1 MRTAADVMNAAPP
14 QGDPIDQYLTLLGQT
29 KARMEQD
36 LPRIKQGVDEIMG
49 SSSLGAM
56 ASNGIP
62 KNLGPNSYDPYKSGQ
77 ASFKGPTSK
86 QNGTIDFMNQVV
98 SNSYRPGA
106 FAKPTAVEAMKVWG
120 ISSGAGKEHN
130 FDRYYNHPKFKQLGW
145 NPYIDNEA
153 YYNENSTAWDDFKRA
168 SSQWGTLAGM
178 GFKQTFGNWDDL
190 FSLNTAGDTKYAK
203 EMEEAMSIAN
213 STRGGFGGFATN
225 LYANSAYTF
234 GVIGEIAAE
243 ELVLWGAAAAQGG
256 FNPVSDALAAERTAV
271 NAGRF
276 TKAVKGLFG
285 GMKAAENAADLTR
298 AGINVTDAGR
308 TMSTAANSLNDIN
321 SARKFWG
328 GVGNFLNPLDNTVDV
343 LKNISTGA
351 NGFDKMSEFAKVS
364 KTFGGFYRDL
374 RMMNTTLAESRLE
387 GGMVQN
393 NVQDKLIQ
401 EYIEK
406 NGKAPV
412 GQDAEDIAKQAKAAG
427 VHTTMAN
434 VPAIFYSNKI
444 VFEKALGGFKPFREL
459 PTGGLGTMVENF
471 SKKAGKKYAGFIDTA
486 NPKNWFSKK
495 FVKHTVN
502 QFRPKNLARNGFRY
516 MSANLA
522 EGLQETYQEGVSEA
536 MTNYYLDTYASP
548 ERAGSAYFMKS
559 LNEGFKSQLSA
570 KGAETFF
577 SGFLMG
583 GLVQG
588 PQSLAFEAIPQAAKN
603 MYNKYSNPE
612 EYARQKER
620 EVKRE
625 QERTQLTNF
634 LNDLATDPTKTF
646 DPIYANLK
654 AQKDFSQ
661 IMDQAEE
668 NGDKKAHGDAVQ
680 DSIFSHVSML
690 INKGYTDLFTNQ
702 IQDYQAMTDDEL
714 AQAFNYTAE
723 SGNKDE
729 FNKDVRGRLESVLE
743 KTNEI
748 KARHEKY
755 SNIVNPFQMD
765 SDDMDERIDYIG
777 FEEARKQAIYNEYTF
792 DRAQSRMGNILT
804 AIAEDPILAKVTSGR
819 ISSIFNEGQLDA
831 ELENLQSEIAI
842 FKQGDSKQQAIGEQK
857 QKAFDALTRLKN
869 SMINHSLEVQKAK
882 KAAVNPEVANEIR
895 DTVETVEKIDVG
907 TTVTYK
913 GKTGKPINGKIISK
927 KNNKV
932 VIEYTDA
939 KGRVKTKEVSVNSK
953 SLTAIG
959 NTRQTELDFEESDSA
974 SRHVDYFKKEMR
986 ADLESYLQVLAE
998 ASAKGGK
1005 PILATDIDRI
1015 FGMLEDYLELDLDSR
1030 ASSQLINILNDP
1042 LYFSESAKK
1051 FSAAARTAHQIAA
1064 KKLQDSLNEF
1074 ENRMKVNSL
1083 IREMYER
1090 FNVFFMPDEIDAL
1103 MRGERMPSTF
1113 YDAGTKKAIDTN
1125 SAKYKD
1131 ILDFL
1136 EDFEEENGFNLAGK
1150 VIAEEGAE
1158 SFTRAYDFK
1167 SKNDKRSLRD
1177 LMKGLG
1183 LDPKLKS
1190 QMVKTSDVLNYI
1202 IANRYGKPAARAL
1215 ARRMLTVIKPEEEME
1230 ISLTQPIAFSY
1241 SKANGII
1248 VDLRYS
1254 ASDFGDIQVAFEY
1267 SVLNPLIQKMTEEGL
1282 SDPAFSKA
1290 VKELMDAAIA
1300 FRQLNKESLTDPNDV
1315 AVFNTMLASPEKF
1328 MAEALTNPLAQNAL
1342 NAIPY
1347 ENTNQNLWTEIIDK
1361 VRKFLGKLLG
1371 FKQVSKNSA
1380 LDEAMGIIS
1389 NKFQGNPILAK
1400 GEANVI
1406 TSTTPTGGQAITVD
1420 TPMND
1425 MPKDLQTILR
1435 ADLKLFNQEQ
1445 IANNKPIIPDSDI
1458 AYYIKREPRAARIIA
1473 NYNKRN
1479 GLTGAPATV
1488 NPGTVK
1494 EKKEIDG
1501 YTVYLYNDDTYNVV
1515 KDGEMVAEYLDTE
1528 EQALKAIENHK
1539 KGTKPKSKVKDK
1551 FKGKII
1557 YTTIRNDM
1565 DVSYLGEDVINSDDI
1580 FREVLAENGIDAT
1593 DKVLS
1598 DVLFDLFKKDSAR
1611 ANGIYTEVL
1620 NRMQAAADAGNTV
1633 VTTSGRFAKY
1643 ADLLLIN
1650 KNDDVIEEALDKKAI
1665 PNIRAYELGAKKA
1678 KVTKNIEIF
1687 EITEPIADVLTGK
1700 AKTYTVKE
1708 RIKGKVKQSIEDATT
1723 LEELEDIRNN
1733 TTNLMAEDEGLSIE
1747 EFTKLMNKKMQELS
1761 SKIPTFEEV
1770 GKNDLLVMKDRKKY
1784 GRSGIVQVLGKNTT
1798 DNTIRIKPLNSME
1811 TMILN
1816 PEELKNGVEYMYR
1829 QNAENIP
1836 TAVVVTN
1843 DEVENSNTNVSNAVD
1858 VNGVDAI
1865 NADLEKAKSM
1875 DQKEIDDEFDNSLG
1889 CE

>member
-1 MRTAADVMNAAPP
+1 MRSAADMMTATPP
-14 QGDPIDQYLTLLGQT
+14 KGDPIDQYLTLLSQT
-29 KARMEQD
+29 KARMDQD

-49 SSSLGAM
+49 SSSIGNM
-56 ASNGIP
+56 IPNGIP
-62 KNLGPNSYDPYKSGQ
+62 KNLGPNSYDPYRSGQ
-77 ASFKGPTSK
+77 ASFKGPSSK
-86 QNGTIDFMNQVV
+86 GNGTIDLMNQLV
-98 SNSYRPGA
+98 SNTYRPGA
-106 FAKPTAVEAMKVWG
+106 VAKPTAVESAKVWG

-153 YYNENSTAWDDFKRA
+153 YYNQNSTAWDDFKRA

-190 FSLNTAGDTKYAK
+190 FSLNTAGDTKYAR

-213 STRGGFGGFATN
+213 SSRKGFGGFATN

-243 ELVLWGAAAAQGG
+243 EIALWGAAALQGG
-256 FNPVSDALAAERTAV
+256 LNPVSDAAAAGRTAV

-285 GMKAAENAADLTR
+285 GMKAAENAADITR
-298 AGINVTDAGR
+298 AGLNVTDAGR
-308 TMSTAANSLNDIN
+308 TMSTASNSLNNIS

-351 NGFDKMSEFAKVS
+351 NGFDKMGEFAKVS

-393 NVQDKLIQ
+393 GVQDKLIQ
-401 EYIEK
+401 EYITK
-406 NGKAPV
+406 NGKAPI

-427 VHTTMAN
+427 VQTTLAN
-434 VPAIFYSNKI
+434 APAIFFSNKI
-444 VFEKALGGFKPFREL
+444 VFEKALGGFKAFRNI
-459 PTGGLGTMVENF
+459 PTGNLGKMVENF
-471 SKKAGKKYAGFIDTA
+471 SKKAGGKYAGFIDTS
-486 NPKNWFSKK
+486 NPRSWFSKK
-495 FVKHTVN
+495 YLKHTVN
-502 QFRPKNLARNGFRY
+502 QFRPQNLAKNGLRY

-522 EGLQETYQEGVSEA
+522 EGLQESYQEGVSEA

-548 ERAGSAYFMKS
+548 ERAGTAFFMDS

-588 PQSLAFEAIPQAAKN
+588 PQSLAFEAAPQAAKN
-603 MYNKYSNPE
+603 MYDKYKNPE
-612 EYARQKER
+612 QYQRQREEKE
-620 EVKRE
+620 E
-625 QERTQLTNF
+625 QRTKITTF
-634 LNDLATDPTKTF
+634 LNDLAADPTKTF
-646 DPIYANLK
+646 DPIYANIK

-661 IMDQAEE
+661 IMDRAED
-668 NGDKKAHGDAVQ
+668 NGDKKEHGDAVQ

-690 INKGYTDLFTNQ
+690 INKGYADLFTNQ
-702 IQDYQAMTDDEL
+702 IEDYQGMSDEEL
-714 AQAFNYTAE
+714 AEAFNYTSE

-729 FNKDVRGRLESVLE
+729 FNKDVRGRLDAVLD
-743 KTNEI
+743 KATQI
-748 KARHEKY
+748 KERHEKY
-755 SNIVNPFQMD
+755 SSINNPFSVD
-765 SDDMDERIDYIG
+765 ADDIDERIDYIG

-792 DRAQSRMGNILT
+792 DRSQSRMGGILNT
-804 AIAEDPILAKVTSGR
+804 IAEDPILSKVTAGR

-831 ELENLQSEIAI
+831 ELESLQGEIAI
-842 FKQGDSKQQAIGEQK
+842 FKQGDAKQQAIGEQK
-857 QKAFDALTRLKN
+857 QQAFDALNRLKN
-869 SMINHSLEVQKAK
+869 SMINHSLEVQKAR
-882 KAAVNPEVANEIR
+882 KAAVNPETATEIR
-895 DTVETVEKIDVG
+895 DTVETVEKLDVG
-907 TTVTYK
+907 ATVSYK
-913 GKTGKPINGKIISK
+913 GKAGKPINGKIISK

-932 VIEYTDA
+932 VIQYTDA
-939 KGRVKTKEVSVNSK
+939 KGNTKTKEVSVNSK
-953 SLTAIG
+953 SLTIIG
-959 NTRQTELDFEESDSA
+959 ATRQTELNFEESDAA

-986 ADLESYLQVLAE
+986 GDLENYLKVLAA

-1005 PILATDIDRI
+1005 PLLATDIDRVY
-1015 FGMLEDYLELDLDSR
+1015 GMLEDYLELDVDSKA
-1030 ASSQLINILNDP
+1030 ASMMVNLLNDP
-1042 LYFSESAKK
+1042 MYFSESAKK
-1051 FSAAARTAHQIAA
+1051 FSGAARAAHQIAA
-1064 KKLQDSLNEF
+1064 KKLQESLSEF
-1074 ENRMKVNSL
+1074 ENRMKVNDL
-1083 IREMYER
+1083 IREMYEK

-1103 MRGERMPSTF
+1103 MRGERVPSTF
-1113 YDAGTKKAIDTN
+1113 YDAATKKPIETN
-1125 SAKYKD
+1125 SPRYKE

-1158 SFTRAYDFK
+1158 SFVRAYDFK

-1190 QMVKTSDVLNYI
+1190 QMVKTSDVLDYI

-1215 ARRMLTVIKPEEEME
+1215 ARRMLTFVKPEEEME
-1230 ISLTQPIAFSY
+1230 ISTTQPIAFSY
-1241 SKANGII
+1241 SKNDGII

-1290 VKELMDAAIA
+1290 IKGLMDAAIT
-1300 FRQLNKESLTDPNDV
+1300 FREANKDSLTDPNDV

-1347 ENTNQNLWTEIIDK
+1347 EKTNENLWTELVDK
-1361 VRKFLGKLLG
+1361 IRKFLGKLLG
-1371 FKQVSKNSA
+1371 FKKVSSNSA
-1380 LDEAMGIIS
+1380 LDEAVGIIS
-1389 NKFQGNPILAK
+1389 NKFQGNPILSK
-1400 GEANVI
+1400 GESNVI
-1406 TSTTPTGGQAITVD
+1406 TPTTTAGGQAITVD
-1420 TPMND
+1420 TPMNE

-1458 AYYIKREPRAARIIA
+1458 SRYIKREPRAARVIA

-1479 GLTGAPATV
+1479 GLTGAPVTV
-1488 NPGTVK
+1488 DPSAVK
-1494 EKKEIDG
+1494 EQKEVDG
-1501 YTVYLYNDDTYNVV
+1501 YTVYLYNDDTYNVI
-1515 KDGEMVAEYLDTE
+1515 KDGEIIAEYLDTE
-1528 EQALKAIENHK
+1528 EQAMAAIDAHK
-1539 KGTKPKSKVKDK
+1539 KGNKPKSKVKSK

-1557 YTTIRNDM
+1557 YTTVHNNM
-1565 DVSYLGEDVINSDDI
+1565 DVSALGEDVINTDDI
-1580 FREVLAENGIDAT
+1580 FKEVLADNGIAVG
-1593 DKVLS
+1593 DKNLG
-1598 DVLFDLFKKDSAR
+1598 DVLFSLFKSDSKKA
-1611 ANGIYTEVL
+1611 AEVYAETL
-1620 NRMQAAADAGNTV
+1620 TRMQAAADAGNTV
-1633 VTTSGRFAKY
+1633 ITTSGRFAKN
-1643 ADLLLIN
+1643 ADMILIN
-1650 KNDDVIEEALDKKAI
+1650 KNDDVIEEALGKKAVA
-1665 PNIRAYELGAKKA
+1665 NIRSYELGAKKA
-1678 KVTKNIEIF
+1678 KVSKNIEMF
-1687 EITEPIADVLTGK
+1687 EITEQVGDVLTGK

-1747 EFTKLMNKKMQELS
+1747 DFTKLMNKKMQELS

-1784 GRSGIVQVLGKNTT
+1784 GRSGIVQVLGKNTS
-1798 DNTIRIKPLNSME
+1798 DNTIRIKPLNSEE

-1816 PEELKNGVEYMYR
+1816 PTDLKNGVEYMYR

-1836 TAVVVTN
+1836 TGVTVTP

-1865 NADLEKAKSM
+1865 NADLEKAKAA